1 MKKLIALGMALL
13 ATTAFAANRVGPVS
27 QYGQLQAGKN
37 NNGQGRIYGSC
48 PSYSTSGNEV
58 QVQGM
63 SLFWSISSDVGSP
76 FWTADYISGL
86 VSRQNIQLIRA
97 PMGVDENWGSGNY
110 FSNKGYYQGLM
121 NTVVQAA
128 IDNDIYVIIDYH
140 SHKATNSVD
149 NAKTFF
155 SEMAQK
161 WGKYDNVIFEIFN
174 EPTDQSWNEIKSYA
188 NDVVK
193 TIRQYSDNLILV
205 GNPSWDQHPEYAVNN
220 EVTDSQKNIAYTF
233 HFYAGSHSLGR
244 EGSQAVSA
252 MNSGLPVFV
261 SEWGTVNADGDGAV
275 SGNASGWVDWM
286 NQHKLSGANW
296 AVSNKN
302 EGASYFSGSA
312 WNYSNSGKWVNENVF
327 AKLSTSYKP
336 CSGSSPSSSSSIASS
351 SSVVLPAGYTDYIDD
366 FEDGDSLAFTGGI
379 WYAYTD
385 AADNGASTISNAKVK
400 DRNGEDGYDVVLTAD
415 NESRNMA
422 GMTGIRLSQGGNE
435 YEPYVALG
443 VKFNANE
450 SAYDL
455 SACNTISYK
464 YKGAGH
470 NFKVETTG
478 VIDYGYHQVVKS
490 DADSWTMVTLSWD
503 MLNQPSWADEV
514 TLNKKNVTKFTWE
527 VKGDMKGTQPKKNFL
542 SVDDVRC
549 VGWSTKPFVP
559 SSSSVARSSSSIVP
573 SSSSVTPSSS
583 SIAPSSSSIAFSSS
597 SVQQSSSSIV
607 RSSSSSVILSSSSSA
622 KSSSSVAPSSSSVI
636 PSSSSVVPSSSSV
649 APSSSSVAPSSS
661 SVAPVEYKI
670 IGNLEQSVA
679 KGAEID
685 LITVTG
691 VKSFTRDSYMAYFLD
706 AVVSNGTLTIFGK
719 VPEFFYLEG
728 LVTEKFTVN
737 GERIELKLTVL
748 ALVSSSS
755 GEPPQSSSSEE
766 TVTSSSSV
774 LPESSSSVEEPP
786 MCMPVATL
794 DKLGFSY
801 ARNTLSILG
810 VRGTINIQVFD
821 LMGHFVKEFVA
832 NSLLGEVQFDLNVLP
847 KGNYLVRYTANAVA
861 KTARIAV
868 R

>member
-1 MKKLIALGMALL
+1 
-13 ATTAFAANRVGPVS
+13 
-27 QYGQLQAGKN
+27 
-37 NNGQGRIYGSC
+37 
-48 PSYSTSGNEV
+48 
-58 QVQGM
+58 
-63 SLFWSISSDVGSP
+63 
-76 FWTADYISGL
+76 
-86 VSRQNIQLIRA
+86 
-97 PMGVDENWGSGNY
+97 
-110 FSNKGYYQGLM
+110 
-121 NTVVQAA
+121 
-128 IDNDIYVIIDYH
+128 
-140 SHKATNSVD
+140 
-149 NAKTFF
+149 
-155 SEMAQK
+155 
-161 WGKYDNVIFEIFN
+161 
-174 EPTDQSWNEIKSYA
+174 
-188 NDVVK
+188 
-193 TIRQYSDNLILV
+193 
-205 GNPSWDQHPEYAVNN
+205 
-220 EVTDSQKNIAYTF
+220 
-233 HFYAGSHSLGR
+233 
-244 EGSQAVSA
+244 
-252 MNSGLPVFV
+252 
-261 SEWGTVNADGDGAV
+261 
-275 SGNASGWVDWM
+275 
-286 NQHKLSGANW
+286 
-296 AVSNKN
+296 
-302 EGASYFSGSA
+302 
-312 WNYSNSGKWVNENVF
+312 
-327 AKLSTSYKP
+327 
-336 CSGSSPSSSSSIASS
+336 
-351 SSVVLPAGYTDYIDD
+351 
-366 FEDGDSLAFTGGI
+366 
-379 WYAYTD
+379 
-385 AADNGASTISNAKVK
+385 
-400 DRNGEDGYDVVLTAD
+400 
-415 NESRNMA
+415 
-422 GMTGIRLSQGGNE
+422 
-435 YEPYVALG
+435 
-443 VKFNANE
+443 
-450 SAYDL
+450 
-455 SACNTISYK
+455 
-464 YKGAGH
+464 
-470 NFKVETTG
+470 
-478 VIDYGYHQVVKS
+478 
-490 DADSWTMVTLSWD
+490 MVTLSWD

-636 PSSSSVVPSSSSV
+636 PSSSSV

-719 VPEFFYLEG
+719 VPEYFYLEG

-755 GEPPQSSSSEE
+755 EEPPQSSSSEE

-774 LPESSSSVEEPP
+774 LPESSSSAEEPP

-810 VRGTINIQVFD
+810 VRGTISIQVFD